1 MGLFS
6 FLKSDKPAYS
16 DKIWRT
22 RQAAH
27 KGIIT
32 DALFAIRQGKIP
44 LVCVCFEQS
53 LKELIVFLKEQQVP
67 FYELNN
73 DTMDAASFQD
83 KVVYINNSLS
93 LLNSA
98 SGNSLVRSLVKSG
111 RVVFL
116 FLGHYPLP
124 VTDNKLI
131 TEVKKLSPDAH
142 MTFYS
147 SLDEP
152 VFKFFGGENLIGLLE
167 NLGMNEDEVIEHSMV
182 RKSMERAREKLET
195 MVKNEIAAA
204 SQEEWFE
211 KNVKKI

>member
-6 FLKSDKPAYS
+6 FLQSDKPTYS

-22 RQAAH
+22 SQAAR
-27 KGIIT
+27 KGMIT
-32 DALFAIRQGKIP
+32 DALLAIRQGRIP
-44 LVCVCFEQS
+44 VVFVCFEQA
-53 LKELIVFLKEQQVP
+53 LKELIVFLNEQQVP
-67 FYELNN
+67 FCELKS
-73 DTMDAASFQD
+73 DSSDDASFQD
-83 KVVYINNSLS
+83 KVVYTGNSLA
-93 LLNSA
+93 LINSA
-98 SGNSLVRSLVKSG
+98 SGNSVVRSLVKSG
-111 RVVFL
+111 RMVFL

-124 VTDNKLI
+124 VTDNKI
-131 TEVKKLSPDAH
+131 IGEVKKLSPDAH

-152 VFKFFGGENLIGLLE
+152 VFKFFGGENLIGLLD

-182 RKSMERAREKLET
+182 RKSMERAREKLQT
-195 MVKNEIAAA
+195 MVKHEITTT